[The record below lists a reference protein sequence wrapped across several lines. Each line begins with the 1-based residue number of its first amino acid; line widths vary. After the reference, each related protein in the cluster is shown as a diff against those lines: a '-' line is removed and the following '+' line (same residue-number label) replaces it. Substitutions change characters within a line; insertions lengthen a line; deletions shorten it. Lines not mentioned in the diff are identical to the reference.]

1 MNRFKRLAKYLL
13 PYKFTIL
20 FLILSMFLQQ
30 ICSLFMPTFM
40 AEIVDVGIRQ
50 SGIEI
55 ATPNALSTQ
64 AYDLITTFMTKDQ
77 KRLVSGSY
85 ELIGKKEIDDGY
97 SDFNVERQTLKKRE
111 INEVYPLINETSIYV
126 LKKSQSENV
135 EKLNDCF
142 EKASLAAINYIKQN
156 GKESA
161 VAEGNDNK

>member
-20 FLILSMFLQQ
+20 FLILSMFSQQ

-64 AYDLITTFMTKDQ
+64 AYDLITTFMTKDL
-77 KRLVSGSY
+77 KRLV
-85 ELIGKKEIDDGY
+85 
-97 SDFNVERQTLKKRE
+97 
-111 INEVYPLINETSIYV
+111 
-126 LKKSQSENV
+126 
-135 EKLNDCF
+135 LNT
-142 EKASLAAINYIKQN
+142 
-156 GKESA
+156 
-161 VAEGNDNK
+161 